1 MSLRYAPSTTEKS
14 ASTEIS
20 LRAEPVVPDSGCPDQ
35 VCVLPQRRQGQLR
48 FFRRNKATA
57 GNNDCTDSIQKQCC
71 TVHNTAAEHDNIG
84 NEHGHQIG
92 ETETEIAAFVLDS
105 PKSPCVT
112 FLSQLA
118 NLLGR
123 QVSPWVFW
131 GRVAIKPFNHGRT
144 GRQRFPTSSEATQAA
159 GTGEIDQVV
168 PYFRMR
174 SSGTTINL
182 TVENDARTNAG
193 AHGDINQTGLTLA
206 GTPAGFAQGRSIGIV
221 FHGHGNVKDTFQ
233 IPHRIR
239 ASPVWK
245 EIDITNFT
253 GNRIHGPRTADADTS
268 DFRSGL
274 CSRVA
279 QHCCDAIQG
288 AGIAGI

>member
-1 MSLRYAPSTTEKS
+1 M
-14 ASTEIS
+14 
-20 LRAEPVVPDSGCPDQ
+20 
-35 VCVLPQRRQGQLR
+35 
-48 FFRRNKATA
+48 
-57 GNNDCTDSIQKQCC
+57 
-71 TVHNTAAEHDNIG
+71 
-84 NEHGHQIG
+84 
-92 ETETEIAAFVLDS
+92 
-105 PKSPCVT
+105 
-112 FLSQLA
+112 
-118 NLLGR
+118 
-123 QVSPWVFW
+123 
-131 GRVAIKPFNHGRT
+131 
-144 GRQRFPTSSEATQAA
+144 
-159 GTGEIDQVV
+159 V

-174 SSGTTINL
+174 ASGTTINL

-288 AGIAGI
+288 AGIAGIRCCRQFRSRHQVAFRIHHAHGDLGSADVDCCDHSLSPPAAVVLCGY